1 MTLSLTHSDSQSVVS
16 EPTFDFSVLRALH
29 AQLSYTHIK
38 VIGHMYMWPM
48 TFLTIDR
55 KDEETWYDQQ
65 DIDKDKGIGSDLVF
79 TFKEDVKKIG

>member
-1 MTLSLTHSDSQSVVS
+1 MTDFWYWRLQSIAELSKTPV
-16 EPTFDFSVLRALH
+16 
-29 AQLSYTHIK
+29 
-38 VIGHMYMWPM
+38 
-48 TFLTIDR
+48 TFLTIDQ